1 MNWGNK
7 LLVTFIVFGTGM
19 GILVYKSM
27 NTTYELV
34 EKDYYKKELRYQ
46 EVIDGSNRANALSA
60 AASLRQ
66 TDRGIILQFPQEM
79 KNQAITGS
87 VLFYCAY
94 NQKQDKR
101 FDLEVN
107 PDGFQVFNST
117 QIVPG
122 NYTVKIG
129 WNSNGKDY
137 YTEKPLTVL

>member
-60 AASLRQ
+60 VASLRQ

>member
-7 LLVTFIVFGTGM
+7 LLVTFIVFGAGM
-19 GILVYKSM
+19 GVLVYKSM

-60 AASLRQ
+60 AASLQQ
-66 TDRGIILQFPQEM
+66 TDSGIVLQFPEEM
-79 KNQAITGS
+79 KNQAVTGS

-107 PDGFQVFNST
+107 RDGVQVFNNA
-117 QIVPG
+117 QVAPG
-122 NYTVKIG
+122 KYTVKIG
-129 WNSNGKDY
+129 WNSNGTDY
-137 YTEKPLTVL
+137 YTEKALTVL

>member
-19 GILVYKSM
+19 GVLVYKSM

-60 AASLRQ
+60 AASLQ
-66 TDRGIILQFPQEM
+66 QADRGIVLQFPEEM
-79 KNQAITGS
+79 KNQVVTGS

-94 NQKQDKR
+94 NQKLDKT
-101 FDLEVN
+101 FDLAINKE
-107 PDGFQVFNST
+107 GFQVFNNA
-117 QIVPG
+117 QVAPG

-137 YTEKPLTVL
+137 YTEKTLTVL

>member
-19 GILVYKSM
+19 GVLVYKSM

-60 AASLRQ
+60 AASLQQ
-66 TDRGIILQFPQEM
+66 TDSGIILQFPEEM
-79 KNQAITGS
+79 KNQAVTGT

-94 NQKQDKR
+94 NQKQDKK
-101 FDLEVN
+101 FDLNVN
-107 PDGFQVFNST
+107 PDGIQVFTSGQVT
-117 QIVPG
+117 PG

-129 WNSNGKDY
+129 WNSNGTDY
-137 YTEKPLTVL
+137 YTEKALTVL